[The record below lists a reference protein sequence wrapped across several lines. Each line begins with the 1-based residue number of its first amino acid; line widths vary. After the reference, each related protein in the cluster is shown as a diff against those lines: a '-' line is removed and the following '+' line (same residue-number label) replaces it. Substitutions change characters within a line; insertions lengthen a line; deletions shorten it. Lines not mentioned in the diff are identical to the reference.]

1 MNAFVTGGSR
11 GIGRAIVTKLAA
23 EGYGVAF
30 TYAGNK
36 AAADETVR
44 LALEAA
50 SETHRTADGKVA
62 AATTPAERAHTAKS
76 DAGPAKI
83 MAYQLDVRDPDA
95 VEKTIEAAIDEF
107 VDIGAL
113 VNNAGMVRDNAVAFM
128 TNEEWDEVIA
138 ANLSGPFYTIRGFLM
153 HFISNRLG
161 RIVNIS
167 SLSARGASGQ
177 ANYAAA
183 KSGLVGLTRSVAKE
197 YGRKG
202 ITANIV
208 TVGYVPTDMTKDHM
222 THDLQRYWLEHCPGG
237 RVGKAEE
244 IASMVHY
251 LTTEPA
257 AFVAGEEIAISGG
270 LTYAP

>member
-30 TYAGNK
+30 TFAGNK
-36 AAADETVR
+36 AAAEETVE
-44 LALEAA
+44 LAQKA
-50 SETHRTADGKVA
+50 A
-62 AATTPAERAHTAKS
+62 AATGSEGNKS
-76 DAGPAKI
+76 DGGVAPKFV
-83 MAYQLDVRDPDA
+83 AYQMDVRDADA

-107 VDIGAL
+107 EDIGAL
-113 VNNAGMVRDNAVAFM
+113 VNNAGLVRDNALAFM
-128 TNEEWDEVIA
+128 SNEEWDDVIA
-138 ANLSGPFYTIRGFLM
+138 ANLSGPFYTIRSFLL

-167 SLSARGASGQ
+167 SLSARGTSGQ

-183 KSGLVGLTRSVAKE
+183 KSGLVGLTKSVAKE

-202 ITANIV
+202 VTANIV

-222 THDLQRYWLEHCPGG
+222 TGTLREYWLAHCPGG
-237 RVGKAEE
+237 RVGTAEE
-244 IASMVHY
+244 IAGMVHY

-257 AFVAGEEIAISGG
+257 AFLTGEEIAISGG